1 MYLNIKE
8 LVVKSQRTLMFYS
21 VTPRVTMSFFFF
33 NYLMYIG
40 VKVLESLKL
49 EYQTV
54 VDAMY
59 ILVIRCLELNKGSLE
74 EQCVLLT
81 NEQPLYPTQELLA
94 LLYNLISSSQ
104 ISPLL
109 IYYCDL
115 QHTQQLQII

>member
-8 LVVKSQRTLMFYS
+8 LVVKNQRTLMFYS

-74 EQCVLLT
+74 EQC
-81 NEQPLYPTQELLA
+81 Y
-94 LLYNLISSSQ
+94 
-104 ISPLL
+104 
-109 IYYCDL
+109 
-115 QHTQQLQII
+115 